1 MKNLLTIAGSD
12 SSGGAGIQADLKT
25 FGALQAYGM
34 SVLTA
39 VTAQNTLGVTGVENI
54 SPEMVKAQMEA
65 VYADIPVHGTKI
77 GMVSSA
83 AIIEAITERLIKWQP
98 ANVVLDPVMVS
109 KSHHRLL
116 HPQAEKVLVEKLLPL
131 AALVTPNLP
140 EAEVMTGSSVQTLD
154 EMEAAARQIY
164 RLGPK
169 AVLVKG
175 GHYTGE
181 AVDILF
187 DGNTMS
193 RITGE
198 RIPGKNTHGTGCTLS
213 SAITVYLSQG
223 DSLEQAVRR
232 AKAYVSE
239 GIRQGLR
246 IGGGVGPLHH
256 YHPFYHSYDALP

>member
-12 SSGGAGIQADLKT
+12 SSGGAGVQADLKT
-25 FGALQAYGM
+25 FGALQTYGM
-34 SVLTA
+34 SVITA
-39 VTAQNTLGVTGVENI
+39 VTAQNTQGVTGVENI
-54 SPEMVKAQMEA
+54 SPEMVKAQMDA
-65 VYADIPVHGTKI
+65 VYADIQVHGTKI

-83 AIIEAITERLIKWQP
+83 AIVEAIEEMLIKWRP
-98 ANVVLDPVMVS
+98 VNVVLDPVMVS
-109 KSHHRLL
+109 KSNHRLL
-116 HPQAEKVLVEKLLPL
+116 QPQAEKALFEKLLPL

-140 EAEVMTGSSVQTLD
+140 EAEVMIGSSIQTLE
-154 EMEAAARQIY
+154 EMEAAAQRIF

-181 AVDILF
+181 AVDILY
-187 DGNTMS
+187 DGNEMR
-193 RITGE
+193 RITCD

-213 SAITVYLSQG
+213 SAITVYLSRG
-223 DSLEQAVRR
+223 DSLEQAVRK

-239 GIRQGLR
+239 GIRQGLS

-256 YHPFYHSYDALP
+256 YHPFYLPF